1 MSLRCRHCQLLGV
14 LLAVL
19 FHPSTANSSEVA
31 DPTVMIVMLI
41 RNKEPFLPYTL
52 TQLGE
57 LDYPKERLTLWLRS
71 DHNEDATPRIV
82 NRWLEEFSHLYHDV
96 DAAVDTT
103 SPRLRSDETGPTHHS
118 DSRYAAVIEM
128 KEEALLKARE
138 LKVDFVWFLDADV
151 LLYDKAILRTLI
163 KMEKPLVAPM
173 LVSTERFSN
182 FWAGMDDSFYYRRT
196 ERYSDIYEREEKGC
210 FDVPMIHSCVLVD
223 LREHLTKSLTFV
235 KEKLQSPVGP
245 SLDDVITFAISA
257 QQTLLAMHVCNQ
269 EEYGQVPVPLEESDD
284 LILDWVNL
292 AEMKVKAL
300 TIVPHLPV
308 TDALE
313 PFLPPPLEKST
324 LGFDHIYIISLERR
338 QARRKRATTLF
349 NELGIDADIINAFD
363 GRKLNESYM
372 LRHNITMLSGYRDP
386 ILKRPLTYGEVG
398 CFLSHHSIWTD
409 IVRNDYRRAIVFE
422 DDAHPPLDF
431 ERKLTEAVDELDRLH
446 PDWDLLYLYR
456 ETHFL
461 KDGEDTSEPVQGSE
475 RLMRP
480 GYSYSGMAYALSWS
494 GALKLVREKPLQKMV
509 PVDEL
514 LPIMYGQ
521 HPNKH
526 WNRQFSGS
534 GSMKAFA
541 IHPRILEPYVYRRA
555 GAITDTDGSEVV
567 KLWENELEEQS
578 CSADPALQ
586 EACQ

>member
-1 MSLRCRHCQLLGV
+1 MSLRCRHFQLLGA

-19 FHPSTANSSEVA
+19 FHPSTAGSAEVA

-52 TQLGE
+52 TQLSQ
-57 LDYPKERLTLWLRS
+57 LDYPKGRLTLWLRS

-82 NRWLEEFSHLYHDV
+82 NRWLEEFGHLYHDV
-96 DAAVDTT
+96 DAVVDTN
-103 SPRLRSDETGPTHHS
+103 SPKLRSEETGPTHHS

-245 SLDDVITFAISA
+245 NLDDIITFAISA

-292 AEMKVKAL
+292 AEMK
-300 TIVPHLPV
+300 
-308 TDALE
+308 
-313 PFLPPPLEKST
+313 
-324 LGFDHIYIISLERR
+324 
-338 QARRKRATTLF
+338 
-349 NELGIDADIINAFD
+349 
-363 GRKLNESYM
+363 
-372 LRHNITMLSGYRDP
+372 
-386 ILKRPLTYGEVG
+386 VG

-526 WNRQFSGS
+526 WKPMSS
-534 GSMKAFA
+534 
-541 IHPRILEPYVYRRA
+541 RRA
-555 GAITDTDGSEVV
+555 GAPLLVMLALCAALWALLACPPGAEALPPLGRQVGRPYTALEFQDLECGGRFDRSLVAQLTMVCRDCEKLYQHPEVFGLCRTDRTVIGLRQD
-567 KLWENELEEQS
+567 
-578 CSADPALQ
+578 
-586 EACQ
+586 